1 MRASWLCGLAVAG
14 VTIVAA
20 PAAAQQAM
28 RCVGLVGGVQSQS
41 TIEFQRTPNT
51 IYVAGMIQNQFAGYL
66 FNGEMFGV
74 TEGFISLVD
83 QRTGE
88 RIERVYIALTP
99 SGYMIRPERSAE
111 QHFDCR

>member
-1 MRASWLCGLAVAG
+1 MRASSLSGLAVAAV
-14 VTIVAA
+14 VTAA
-20 PAAAQQAM
+20 SPAAAQAM

-41 TIEFQRTPNT
+41 AIQFERTPNT
-51 IYVAGMIQNQFAGYL
+51 IYVAGMIQNQFASYL
-66 FNGEMFGV
+66 FNGEMFGGNQ
-74 TEGFISLVD
+74 GFINLVD

>member
-1 MRASWLCGLAVAG
+1 
-14 VTIVAA
+14 
-20 PAAAQQAM
+20 
-28 RCVGLVGGVQSQS
+28 
-41 TIEFQRTPNT
+41 
-51 IYVAGMIQNQFAGYL
+51 
-66 FNGEMFGV
+66 MFGV

-99 SGYMIRPERSAE
+99 AGYLIRPERSAE